1 VRDYDEI
8 AYTIDGPVGA
18 ISLNRPQA
26 RNGYTV
32 QMSDEL
38 ADAFARADD
47 DDNVR
52 AVVFSG
58 EGSDFCVGADLSGGS
73 FDTSGRDELNETFL
87 EPAGRC
93 SMQIFGMNK
102 PVIAAI
108 QGAAV
113 GAGSSIIL
121 SCDYRLASDDARFGF
136 VFTRRGIVPEGAS
149 TWFLPR
155 LVGLPT
161 ALDWMISGRVFAA
174 DEAHAAGLVS
184 EVHPRECLLG
194 RAHTL
199 ARDLAATT
207 APVSVAITRQML
219 YRMSPQ
225 PAPFATQKLD
235 SKLIANV
242 LTTPDAAEGVN
253 SFLERR
259 PASFPGRVSIDLPD
273 FLPWESD
280 SSEFDEEPRKS
291 NEGRNAGVPL
301 ERLPAEQ

>member
-1 VRDYDEI
+1 MHDYDQI
-8 AYTIDGPVGA
+8 SYTIDGPVGA
-18 ISLNRPQA
+18 ITLSRPQA

-32 QMSDEL
+32 QMADEL

-47 DDNVR
+47 NDNIR

-73 FDTSGRDELNETFL
+73 FDTSGSDELDETFL

-93 SMQIFGMNK
+93 SMQIFGMKK
-102 PVIAAI
+102 PVIAAV

-121 SCDYRLASDDARFGF
+121 SCDYRLASEDARFGF

-155 LVGLPT
+155 LVGMPT
-161 ALDWMISGRVFAA
+161 ALDWMISGRIFGAA
-174 DEAHAAGLVS
+174 EAHAARFVS
-184 EVHPRECLLG
+184 EVVPKEKLID
-194 RAHTL
+194 RAHAL
-199 ARDLAATT
+199 ARELAVTT

-225 PAPFATQKLD
+225 ATPFATQKLD

-242 LTTPDAAEGVN
+242 LTTPDAIEGV
-253 SFLERR
+253 SAFLERR
-259 PASFPGRVSIDLPD
+259 PANFPGRIGKDLPD
-273 FLPWESD
+273 FLPWQR
-280 SSEFDEEPRKS
+280 SSSTSGPCDRSS
-291 NEGRNAGVPL
+291 NGHEAGHPL
-301 ERLPAEQ
+301 EHLPAEQ